1 LTKRAK
7 RSTKANPREER
18 NQFLQQPHH
27 SGRNGNS
34 HGNNHG
40 NNQNGNSFQSQ
51 DRLPKR
57 KRVDL
62 IPRSLAQEKYVRV
75 LQDESQYIV
84 FAMGPAGCGK
94 TLLAT
99 QYAIK
104 ALREGEFDRI
114 VITRPAVSVDEQ
126 HGFLPGSLLQKME
139 PWVLPILDV
148 FKEHYHPLE
157 VQKMMEDGTIEVSP
171 LAYMRG
177 RTFKNAIILADEMQ
191 NSTVSQTKMVLTRIG
206 DGSRIVVTGDL
217 NQHDRGYETNG
228 LKDIVERL
236 EERGSKGISVCRFD
250 QYDVERHPVIE
261 QVLGLYDD
269 DGSIQ

>member
-1 LTKRAK
+1 MTKRAK
-7 RSTKANPREER
+7 RSSKPNPREDR
-18 NQFLQQPHH
+18 NQFLQNPKARGSRDHN
-27 SGRNGNS
+27 SGDS
-34 HGNNHG
+34 
-40 NNQNGNSFQSQ
+40 QQSQ
-51 DRLPKR
+51 DRPTKR

-62 IPRSLAQEKYVRV
+62 IPRSLAQEKYVRT

-104 ALREGEFDRI
+104 ALREGTFDKI
-114 VITRPAVSVDEQ
+114 VITRPAVSVDEE

-139 PWVLPILDV
+139 PWVMPILDV

-177 RTFKNAIILADEMQ
+177 RTFKHALVIFDEAQ
-191 NSTVSQTKMVLTRIG
+191 NSTPNQTKMVLTRIG
-206 DGSRIVVTGDL
+206 EGSRIIVTGDL
-217 NQHDRGYETNG
+217 NQHDRGYEANG
-228 LKDIVERL
+228 LRDIVERL
-236 EERGSKGISVCRFD
+236 ENRGSENISVCRFD
-250 QYDVERHPVIE
+250 QFDVERHPVIE
-261 QVLGLYDD
+261 QVLGLYND
-269 DGSIQ
+269 DGSLK

>member
-1 LTKRAK
+1 MTKRAK
-7 RSTKANPREER
+7 RSGKPNPREER
-18 NQFLQQPHH
+18 NQFTTGTNVKDRQSHDPSQQPQER
-27 SGRNGNS
+27 STRT
-34 HGNNHG
+34 
-40 NNQNGNSFQSQ
+40 
-51 DRLPKR
+51 K

-62 IPRSLAQEKYVRV
+62 IPRSLAQEKYVRT
-75 LQDESQYIV
+75 LQDETQHIV

-104 ALREGEFDRI
+104 SLREGEFDRI
-114 VITRPAVSVDEQ
+114 VITRPAVSVDEE

-177 RTFKNAIILADEMQ
+177 RTFKNALVIFDEAQ
-191 NSTVSQTKMVLTRIG
+191 NSTPNQTKMVLTRIG
-206 DGSRIVVTGDL
+206 EGSRIIVTGDL
-217 NQHDRGYETNG
+217 NQHDRGYEANG
-228 LKDIVERL
+228 LRDIVERL
-236 EERGSKGISVCRFD
+236 EAKGSENISVCRFD

-261 QVLGLYDD
+261 QVLGLYED
-269 DGSIQ
+269 DGSLKK